1 MLRNPKRAKDKKNE
15 FNENHFEWL
24 QLEKENNLIQIE
36 NAKLQKEVLLLQ
48 KGNITDAKG
57 KTYYRLQPVQIV
69 FSELWKCRKQ
79 I

>member
-1 MLRNPKRAKDKKNE
+1 MTTIR
-15 FNENHFEWL
+15 
-24 QLEKENNLIQIE
+24 ENNFIQIE

-57 KTYYRLQPVQIV
+57 KTYRLQPVQIV

>member
-48 KGNITDAKG
+48 KEILQMQKEKLTDYSQYK
-57 KTYYRLQPVQIV
+57 
-69 FSELWKCRKQ
+69 
-79 I
+79 